1 MACDEMEFE
10 GELLV
15 DRPGPHTN
23 TWVGQLEKMHIAAGF
38 TKVPSLLTA
47 QCYVCIF
54 LKDNK
59 S

>member
-1 MACDEMEFE
+1 MAWDEMEFE

-23 TWVGQLEKMHIAAGF
+23 TWVGQLEKMRITAGLA
-38 TKVPSLLTA
+38 KVLSLLTA
-47 QCYVCIF
+47 QRHVCVR
-54 LKDNK
+54 LKDDK